1 MISTTEPYVPATMRK
16 IPEAMTKALQQAIAH
31 HCREVARRS
40 QLSYSHI
47 APYVCMHMSGPSR
60 APISETSPSKTGM
73 ALAMMYATTVTPS
86 VQLNHTS
93 QWIGLLLVRWR
104 EPRRMWTK
112 MYLAGI

>member
-1 MISTTEPYVPATMRK
+1 M
-16 IPEAMTKALQQAIAH
+16 
-31 HCREVARRS
+31 
-40 QLSYSHI
+40 
-47 APYVCMHMSGPSR
+47 
-60 APISETSPSKTGM
+60 SETSPSKTGM